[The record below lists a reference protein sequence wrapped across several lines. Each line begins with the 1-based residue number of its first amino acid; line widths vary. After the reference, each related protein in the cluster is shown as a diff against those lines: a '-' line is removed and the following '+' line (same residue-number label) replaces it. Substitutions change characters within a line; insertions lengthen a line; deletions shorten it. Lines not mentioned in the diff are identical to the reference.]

1 MSQSFEPNMH
11 MHVRVDD
18 RLTDTDA
25 LIATLRNEI
34 RQLDS
39 GLPILRLTT
48 LRNFLDE
55 NPELWLVRFGGI
67 LFTFLGAA
75 ALFVA
80 LVGVYGVTAFL
91 ISQRTHEIG
100 VRLALGATRQ
110 RIARQILRE
119 YLGSAFAGLVV
130 GLILAI
136 AMAQLMTGLLYQVT
150 ANEPS
155 VYFVTTLF
163 LAATSTLAAYLPVRR
178 ASRIEPT
185 AALRFD

>member
-1 MSQSFEPNMH
+1 
-11 MHVRVDD
+11 
-18 RLTDTDA
+18 
-25 LIATLRNEI
+25 
-34 RQLDS
+34 
-39 GLPILRLTT
+39 
-48 LRNFLDE
+48 
-55 NPELWLVRFGGI
+55 
-67 LFTFLGAA
+67 
-75 ALFVA
+75 
-80 LVGVYGVTAFL
+80 
-91 ISQRTHEIG
+91 
-100 VRLALGATRQ
+100 
-110 RIARQILRE
+110 LRE